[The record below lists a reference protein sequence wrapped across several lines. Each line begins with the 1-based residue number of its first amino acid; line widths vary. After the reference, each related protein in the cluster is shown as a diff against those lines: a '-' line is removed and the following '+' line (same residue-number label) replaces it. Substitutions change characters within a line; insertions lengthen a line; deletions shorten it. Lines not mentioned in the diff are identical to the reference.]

1 MKKVGIFI
9 AGIIFIT
16 SLVPII
22 QSATDWLLGIMESK
36 KVKFLELLEEN
47 KKEKTKPIGF
57 IIESEKDC

>member
-16 SLVPII
+16 SLVPIV

-36 KVKFLELLEEN
+36 KVKFLKSLEEN
-47 KKEKTKPIGF
+47 KEEKTKSIGF
-57 IIESEKDC
+57 IIESEKDY

>member
-22 QSATDWLLGIMESK
+22 QSATDWLLGIMENK
-36 KVKFLELLEEN
+36 KVKFLESLEEN

-57 IIESEKDC
+57 VIESEEDC